1 MVFSNTKLNF
11 ISKFHA
17 SKREFIDAVVDTNP
31 GKCKSLIPITTK
43 KKTKNKKQKN
53 LRKDIPTKK

>member
-1 MVFSNTKLNF
+1 MVFSNIKLNF

-31 GKCKSLIPITTK
+31 GKCESLIPITTNKK
-43 KKTKNKKQKN
+43 KKTKN